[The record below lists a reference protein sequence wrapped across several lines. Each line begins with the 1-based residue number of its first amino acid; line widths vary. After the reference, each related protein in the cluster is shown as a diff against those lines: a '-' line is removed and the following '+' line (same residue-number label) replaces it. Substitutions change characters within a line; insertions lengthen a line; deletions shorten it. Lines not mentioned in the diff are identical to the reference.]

1 MQSALNAT
9 PIDPVHEAKMKVALA
24 ELQIP
29 YEEVYVKA
37 LDLLTHGLIKLRLVS
52 KTPHVVYGLADA
64 LHNIPRTLRV
74 ETVDQLRYHVAEA
87 IVALED
93 L

>member
-1 MQSALNAT
+1 MIALNAT
-9 PIDPVHEAKMKVALA
+9 AIDQVHEARITAALA
-24 ELQIP
+24 QLQIP
-29 YEEVYVKA
+29 YDEVYVKA

-52 KTPHVVYGLADA
+52 KTPQVVYRLADA

-87 IVALED
+87 IVALEE